1 MHSNITYVTISILD
15 VNDHSP
21 KFTKEVY
28 SFNVTEVSLCGY
40 QINMQCLAMFGVNG
54 FTDTFLLCLFF
65 YLTGLLA
72 EV

>member
-28 SFNVTEVSLCGY
+28 SFNVTEVSLCGTEY
-40 QINMQCLAMFGVNG
+40 IC
-54 FTDTFLLCLFF
+54 TDI
-65 YLTGLLA
+65 YRVGY
-72 EV
+72 VWS